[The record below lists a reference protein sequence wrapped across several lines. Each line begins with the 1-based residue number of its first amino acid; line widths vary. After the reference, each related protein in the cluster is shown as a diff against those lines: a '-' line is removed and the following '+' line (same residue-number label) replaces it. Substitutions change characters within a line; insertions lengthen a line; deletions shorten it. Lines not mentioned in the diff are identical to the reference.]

1 MLANVPLIR
10 SLKFRMTAVV
20 VALVLAAT
28 VIVTSL
34 ALLLAERDMEAVIGD
49 QQFALLSA
57 AAANIDSQL
66 EAKRTLLASLADAM
80 PPDLSDHPERMR
92 QFIDQHPTVRAAF
105 LNLVTYDRKGVL
117 RHTARS
123 GIATLPLTETA
134 KRFFEQALASR
145 GSIISEP
152 FKSTVTDLPVV
163 LITQPVLDETGAVAM
178 VLAGSIDLANAS
190 FLAPV
195 SAQRP
200 GKTGFMYIMTSKG
213 ILVNHPNRSRLL
225 QHINARPG
233 VNRATQMALQGFE
246 GWTNAANK
254 DGSEGIYSYKRI
266 PAADWILGARFPTE
280 EAFAPMIV
288 MRRHA
293 VLASTLFAAL
303 AGAIGW
309 VAILVLLRP
318 LGRLRRHI
326 ADIRSGKAGIDVLQR
341 RRRDEIGELS
351 SAFHVLMAEREAAL
365 ESTRESESLIRNIL
379 EQAPDAFISCD
390 ANGIVTEWNAQ
401 AEKSFGW
408 SRTEAVG
415 QDVAELIIPPA
426 FRADHRAG
434 MARFAQGGT
443 GPVLNSRVRLTA
455 RHRGGHEV
463 PVELS
468 VRALRHGS
476 DYYAT
481 AFLHDITE
489 RLLYEQQIAASERR
503 SRMIADNMPA
513 MIAYVDDKLRYRF
526 TNEHFRQ
533 LMGIDPNAL
542 LGRTFGD
549 TFGEAFRERLR
560 PYYEAA
566 LRGERVH
573 YEREGNETGR
583 AIQLMVDM
591 IPDLRADGSVAGFYL
606 MALDITERKNA
617 ELTQAASEKRLKLLT
632 DNLPVLI
639 SYADHERRIQ
649 FLNATFHDW
658 FGIDPV
664 SKLGSPLA
672 DIIGREHYRNAEEHL
687 ERAYQGHHVTYELKA
702 RIKGSMHTLE
712 TTFVPEVRA
721 DGSVAGVYSLTHDTT
736 RMKEI
741 EERLIHL
748 ARIDTLTGIPNRL
761 MFEELLQLAIG
772 RARRNRQPMALA
784 YLDVDNFK
792 AINDSMGHGGGDT
805 VLKEFAARLVGNVRA
820 TDTVA
825 RLAGDEFVIIFE
837 QVTDPDEAGRLA
849 AKIVEAIRADFTVAG
864 QPLSVTTSVGVAL
877 HLGGEQTPAELVA
890 RADGALYAAKRR
902 GRDCHVVAQPA

>member
-1 MLANVPLIR
+1 
-10 SLKFRMTAVV
+10 MTAVV

-28 VIVTSL
+28 VIVTSV

-66 EAKRTLLASLADAM
+66 EAKRTLLASLADAV
-80 PPDLSDHPERMR
+80 PPDLNDHPERMQ
-92 QFIDQHPTVRAAF
+92 QFIEQHPTVRAAF
-105 LNLVTYDRKGVL
+105 LNLVTYDRQGVL
-117 RHTARS
+117 RHTARA
-123 GIATLPLTETA
+123 GIGTWPLTA
-134 KRFFEQALASR
+134 ASKQFFEQALASR
-145 GSIISEP
+145 GSLISDP
-152 FKSTVTDLPVV
+152 FKSTLTDLPVV
-163 LITQPVLDETGAVAM
+163 LITQPVLDQTGAVAM

-190 FLAPV
+190 FLTPV

-213 ILVNHPNRSRLL
+213 ILVNHPTRARLL

-233 VNRATQMALQGFE
+233 VNRATEMALQGFE
-246 GWTNAANK
+246 GWTNATNK
-254 DGSEGIYSYKRI
+254 DGREGIYAYKRI
-266 PAADWILGARFPTE
+266 PAADWILGARYPTE

-293 VLASTLFAAL
+293 VLVSTLFAAL
-303 AGAIGW
+303 AGAVGW
-309 VAILVLLRP
+309 AAIHVLLRP

-326 ADIRSGKAGIDVLQR
+326 ADIRAGKAGIDVLQR

-351 SAFHVLMAEREAAL
+351 AAFHVLMAEREAA
-365 ESTRESESLIRNIL
+365 EQNTRESESLIRNIL

-390 ANGIVTEWNAQ
+390 PNGIITEWNAQ

-408 SRTEAVG
+408 SRAEAVG

-426 FRADHRAG
+426 MRPEHRAG
-434 MARFAQGGT
+434 MARFAAGGN
-443 GPVLNSRVRLTA
+443 GPVLNSRVRVTA

-468 VRALRHGS
+468 VRSLRHGNA
-476 DYYAT
+476 YYAT

-489 RLLYEQQIAASERR
+489 RLVYEQQIAASEKRA
-503 SRMIADNMPA
+503 RMIADNMPA
-513 MIAYVDDKLRYRF
+513 MIAYVDDRLRYRF
-526 TNEHFRQ
+526 TNEHCRQ
-533 LMGIDPNAL
+533 LLGIEPNAL

-560 PYYEAA
+560 PHYEAA

-583 AIQLMVDM
+583 PLQLMVDL
-591 IPDLRADGSVAGFYL
+591 IPDQRGDGSVAGFYL
-606 MALDITERKNA
+606 MALDITERKTA
-617 ELTQAASEKRLKLLT
+617 ELTQAASEQRLKLLT

-639 SYADHERRIQ
+639 SYTDRERRIQ
-649 FLNATFHDW
+649 FLNATYRDW
-658 FGIDPV
+658 FGIDPD
-664 SKLGSPLA
+664 SMIGRPLA
-672 DIIGREHYRNAEEHL
+672 DGIGREQYRDAEEHL
-687 ERAYQGHHVTYELKA
+687 ERAYQGQIVTYEQKA
-702 RIKGSMHTLE
+702 RIKGSIHTLE
-712 TTFVPEVRA
+712 TTFVPEVRG
-721 DGSVAGVYSLTHDTT
+721 DGEVAGVYTLTHDTT

-748 ARIDTLTGIPNRL
+748 ARVDPLTGIPNRL

-784 YLDVDNFK
+784 YLDVDKFK
-792 AINDSMGHGGGDT
+792 NVNDSMGHGGGDA
-805 VLKEFAARLVGNVRA
+805 VLKEFALRLAGNVRA

-837 QVTDPDEAGRLA
+837 QVNDPDEASRLA
-849 AKIVEAIRADFTVAG
+849 AKIVEAIRPSFTVAG
-864 QPLSVTTSVGVAL
+864 QPLAVTTSVGVAL
-877 HLGGEQTPAELVA
+877 HLGGEQTAAELVA

-902 GRDCHVVAQPA
+902 GRDGYVVAQ

>member
-1 MLANVPLIR
+1 MPANVPLFR

-57 AAANIDSQL
+57 AAANIESQL
-66 EAKRTLLASLADAM
+66 EAKRTLLASLADSL
-80 PPDLSDHPERMR
+80 PPEVGAHPERMQ
-92 QFIDQHPTVRAAF
+92 QFVEHHPTVRSAF
-105 LNLVTYDRKGVL
+105 LNLVTYDRNGVL
-117 RHTARS
+117 RHTSRD
-123 GIATLPLTETA
+123 GIATLQLTEWA
-134 KRFFEQALASR
+134 HQFFEQAMASR
-145 GSIISEP
+145 ASIISEP
-152 FKSTVTDLPVV
+152 FKSRVTDLPVV
-163 LITQPVLDETGAVAM
+163 LITQPVLDDEGKVAM

-190 FLAPV
+190 FLTPIN
-195 SAQRP
+195 AQKP

-213 ILVNHPNRSRLL
+213 ILVNHPTRARLL

-246 GWTNAANK
+246 GWTTASNK
-254 DGSEGIYSYKRI
+254 DGREGIYAYKRI
-266 PAADWILGARFPTE
+266 PATDWIVGARFPTE

-309 VAILVLLRP
+309 GAILALLRP

-326 ADIRSGKAGIDVLQR
+326 ADIRSGNAGIDVLQR

-351 SAFHVLMAEREAAL
+351 SAFHVLMAEREAAQA
-365 ESTRESESLIRNIL
+365 STLDSESLVRNIL
-379 EQAPDAFISCD
+379 EQAPDAFISCT
-390 ANGIVTEWNAQ
+390 AGGIITEWNAQ

-408 SRTEAVG
+408 SRAEAVG
-415 QDVAELIIPPA
+415 RDVAELIIPPA
-426 FRADHRAG
+426 MRDEHRAG
-434 MARFAQGGT
+434 MARFALGGG
-443 GPVLNSRVRLTA
+443 GPVLNSRVRVAAL
-455 RHRGGHEV
+455 HRDGHEV

-476 DYYAT
+476 NHYAT

-489 RLLYEQQIAASERR
+489 RLLYERQIAASEKRV
-503 SRMIADNMPA
+503 RMIADNMPA
-513 MIAYVDDKLRYRF
+513 MIAYVDDQLHYRF
-526 TNEHFRQ
+526 TNEHFRH
-533 LMGIDPNAL
+533 LMGIEPNSL
-542 LGRTFGD
+542 LGKTFGD
-549 TFGEAFRERLR
+549 TFGHEFRQRLR

-573 YEREGNETGR
+573 YEREGRETGR

-591 IPDLRADGSVAGFYL
+591 IPDLRSDGSVAGFYL

-639 SYADHERRIQ
+639 SYSDRERRIQ
-649 FLNATFHDW
+649 FVNATFQHW
-658 FGIDPV
+658 FGIAPDNMV
-664 SKLGSPLA
+664 GHTLA
-672 DIIGREHYRNAEEHL
+672 ESIGHDHYRNAEPHL
-687 ERAYQGHHVTYELKA
+687 ERAYQGHIVTYELKA
-702 RIKGSMHTLE
+702 RIKGSIHTLE
-712 TTFVPEVRA
+712 TTFVPEVQA

-748 ARIDTLTGIPNRL
+748 ARIDTLTGIANRL

-825 RLAGDEFVIIFE
+825 RLAGDEFVIILE
-837 QVTDPDEAGRLA
+837 QVNDPEEAGRLA
-849 AKIVEAIRADFTVAG
+849 AKIVEAIRPSFMVAG
-864 QPLSVTTSVGVAL
+864 QALEVSTSIGVAL
-877 HLGGEQTPAELVA
+877 HQCGDQTPAELVA

-902 GRDCHVVAQPA
+902 GRDRYVVAQ

>member
-1 MLANVPLIR
+1 MLANVPLVR

-49 QQFALLSA
+49 QQYALLSA
-57 AAANIDSQL
+57 AAANIDTQL

-80 PPDLSDHPERMR
+80 PADIGEHPERM
-92 QFIDQHPTVRAAF
+92 QPFIEHHPTVRAAF

-117 RHTARS
+117 RHTARA
-123 GIATLPLTETA
+123 GMATLQLTEA
-134 KRFFEQALASR
+134 ARQFFEQALTSRASA
-145 GSIISEP
+145 ISDP
-152 FKSTVTDLPVV
+152 FKSRVSDLPVV
-163 LITQPVLDETGAVAM
+163 LITQPVLDDKGEVAL

-190 FLAPV
+190 FLTPV
-195 SAQRP
+195 SAQKP

-233 VNRATQMALQGFE
+233 VNRATEMALQGFE
-246 GWTNAANK
+246 GWTNATNK
-254 DGSEGIYSYKRI
+254 DGSEGIYAYKRI

-309 VAILVLLRP
+309 FAILALLRP
-318 LGRLRRHI
+318 LGRLRRNI

-351 SAFHVLMAEREAAL
+351 SAFHVLMAERETAQ
-365 ESTRESESLIRNIL
+365 ESTRDSESLVRNIL
-379 EQAPDAFISCD
+379 EQAPDAFISCS
-390 ANGIVTEWNAQ
+390 ASGIITEWNGQ

-408 SRTEAVG
+408 SRAEAVG
-415 QDVAELIIPPA
+415 RDVAELIIPPA
-426 FRADHRAG
+426 MRADHRAG
-434 MARFAQGGT
+434 MARFAMGGS
-443 GPVLNSRVRLTA
+443 GPVLNARVRVAAL
-455 RHRGGHEV
+455 HRDGHEV

-489 RLLYEQQIAASERR
+489 RMLYERQIAASEKRV
-503 SRMIADNMPA
+503 RMIADNMPA
-513 MIAYVDDKLRYRF
+513 MIAYVDDQLHYRF
-526 TNEHFRQ
+526 TNEHFRH
-533 LMGIDPNAL
+533 LMGIDPNSL

-549 TFGEAFRERLR
+549 TFGPEFRLR
-560 PYYEAA
+560 LQPYYEAA

-573 YEREGNETGR
+573 YEREGRETGR
-583 AIQLMVDM
+583 PIQLMVDM
-591 IPDLRADGSVAGFYL
+591 IPDLRGDGSVAGFYL
-606 MALDITERKNA
+606 MALDITQRKNA

-639 SYADHERRIQ
+639 SYADRDRCIQ
-649 FLNATFHDW
+649 FLNATCRNW
-658 FGIDPV
+658 FGIDPA
-664 SKLGSPLA
+664 SMIGRPLA
-672 DIIGREHYRNAEEHL
+672 EGIGREHYRNAEEHL
-687 ERAYQGHHVTYELKA
+687 EQAYQGHIVTYELKA

-712 TTFVPEVRA
+712 TTFVPEVLA

-741 EERLIHL
+741 EERLTHL
-748 ARIDTLTGIPNRL
+748 ARIDSLTGIANRL

-792 AINDSMGHGGGDT
+792 AVNDSMGHGGGDT
-805 VLKEFAARLVGNVRA
+805 VLKEFASRLVGNVRA

-825 RLAGDEFVIIFE
+825 RLAGDEFVVIFE
-837 QVTDPDEAGRLA
+837 QVNDPEEAGRLA
-849 AKIVEAIRADFTVAG
+849 AKIVEAIRPSFMVAG
-864 QPLSVTTSVGVAL
+864 RPLAVSTSIGVAL
-877 HLGGEQTPAELVA
+877 HLCGDQSPAELVA

-902 GRDCHVVAQPA
+902 GRDCYVVAG